1 ALGVVRPFLEL
12 HPDQPRLHR
21 EPLLHAPVLPH
32 DPARLRRS
40 GEARRRRVLQDV
52 LAHHAAARATC
63 DGRARHPP
71 VPGHMERLLLAPD
84 PLRTGQP
91 QPLHAPARAG
101 GAALQLRDAVARD
114 LGRRRHR
121 HSPHPRHLSRFPA
134 ILRVR
139 RRLGG
144 SEGMSARRALGL
156 ALADLYRNSWRLV
169 PVNAALGAVLVFS
182 AVLAIAVHAL
192 LVLAVLAGP
201 LAAALAH
208 CSVTLVRT
216 GNLVLADAW
225 EGLLLHWRRGL
236 ALGAAGV
243 CLGVLAALAVHFY
256 TRSSA
261 GWPFAFLT
269 LYLVVLLGIY
279 AAVLTT

>member
-1 ALGVVRPFLEL
+1 
-12 HPDQPRLHR
+12 
-21 EPLLHAPVLPH
+21 
-32 DPARLRRS
+32 
-40 GEARRRRVLQDV
+40 
-52 LAHHAAARATC
+52 
-63 DGRARHPP
+63 
-71 VPGHMERLLLAPD
+71 
-84 PLRTGQP
+84 
-91 QPLHAPARAG
+91 
-101 GAALQLRDAVARD
+101 
-114 LGRRRHR
+114 
-121 HSPHPRHLSRFPA
+121 
-134 ILRVR
+134 
-139 RRLGG
+139 
-144 SEGMSARRALGL
+144 MSARRALGL

-225 EGLLLHWRRGL
+225 EGLRLHWRRGL

-243 CLGVLAALAVHFY
+243 SLGVLAALAVHFY

-269 LYLVVLLGIY
+269 LYLVVILGIY
-279 AAVLTT
+279 AALLTTVAVASPELPLRLAARAAATLGAQRPGATLLIGLALLLVNLAGIAAAVMPFLTITLAYSFVAVAHFVLPPEAREV